1 MSFRMRAMG
10 SLALVGA
17 ILAVSALC
25 AGAGQ
30 VDPDPWQGYSF
41 FFGNLHSHTS
51 YSDGVLTPTDAFIV
65 ARDAADMDFLAVT
78 DHGYY
83 MQESTNLHHWVPG
96 AG

>member
-1 MSFRMRAMG
+1 MLGAEPGFPGLPIAEDDHELSHARHG

-51 YSDGVLTPTDAFIV
+51 SRRVLRRPPTPFIV
-65 ARDAADMDFLAVT
+65 ARDAADVDSS
-78 DHGYY
+78 
-83 MQESTNLHHWVPG
+83 Q
-96 AG
+96 